1 MLPTVCRR
9 WGVKFWLLDAVREL
23 MKNYE
28 LQQKEVVRLFLISKN
43 DTKSFHLLVFLD
55 FLCLSCNGWQA
66 TTVLA

>member
-1 MLPTVCRR
+1 MLATVCRR
-9 WGVKFWLLDAVREL
+9 WGVKFWMLDAVREL
-23 MKNYE
+23 TKNYE